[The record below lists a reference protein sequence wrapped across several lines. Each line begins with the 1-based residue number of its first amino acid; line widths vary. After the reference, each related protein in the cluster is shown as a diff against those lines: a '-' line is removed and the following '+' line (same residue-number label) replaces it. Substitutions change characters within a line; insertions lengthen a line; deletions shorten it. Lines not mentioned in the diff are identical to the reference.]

1 MATGDFGLRPVKK
14 IGGARWTGGR
24 NAYLVSNGY
33 ASDLFMGDPVK
44 LSAGN
49 VVLAVNGDKVLGV
62 FLGASYV
69 DSNGTQQL
77 SERFISGSSVSAG
90 GLPIDNIAGI
100 AQPIAYV
107 ADDPGLVM
115 VIRADNSVSV
125 GHFGKNFQV
134 SVGTGN
140 TATKRSGANL
150 KVGSATAS
158 GVDAASSDARTMVRL
173 MGIYN
178 TPGNSIG
185 ATNPLCEVIW
195 IAHANNF
202 TNS

>member
-1 MATGDFGLRPVKK
+1 MATGDFGLRPLKTT
-14 IGGARWTGGR
+14 GGKWTGAR

-33 ASDLFMGDPVK
+33 STDLFMGDPVK
-44 LSAGN
+44 LSAGYI
-49 VVLAVNGDKVLGV
+49 VVATNGDKVLGV

-77 SERFISGSSVSAG
+77 SERFVAGSSVSAG
-90 GLPIDNIAGI
+90 GLPIDAIAGI
-100 AQPIAYV
+100 ANPVAYV
-107 ADDPGLVM
+107 ADNPNITML
-115 VIRADNSVSV
+115 IRADSSVSV

-134 SVGTGN
+134 SIGAGN

-150 KVGSATAS
+150 KVGSATVS

-173 MGIYN
+173 MGIYG

-185 ATNPLCEVIW
+185 AANPLCEVIW
-195 IAHANNF
+195 IAHANSF